1 MNLYERGNYRMID
14 AGYGKM
20 ESLRNNIAEI
30 ENAMDEVEKIS
41 LEGQRQLVATEQQE
55 KEECVTNNSIEV
67 PFCCTTTLP
76 KVFNVITN
84 NVFITFN
91 SCLHCKTIQDTVE
104 AKCGNGISCGQI
116 DACITKVVGCIQFVA
131 AADIGVGGSGFQ
143 SAIGCQGCV
152 CVDECVK
159 CEAGCP
165 SDDDSCPCPT
175 SDPIVP
181 VSVKPGSLRVCV
193 RECAPCTSTGGT
205 IGTNTVT
212 FSGVFLIPKNF
223 CNND

>member
-1 MNLYERGNYRMID
+1 MIN
-14 AGYGKM
+14 AGYDNM
-20 ESLRNNIAEI
+20 ESLKDNIAEI
-30 ENAMDEVEKIS
+30 ENAVDEVEKMS
-41 LEGQRQLVATEQQE
+41 LEGKRQLVSTELQE
-55 KEECVTNNSIEV
+55 EEKCLTNDNIEV

-84 NVFITFN
+84 NVFIAFN
-91 SCLHCKTIQDTVE
+91 SCLHCKNIQDTIE
-104 AKCGNGISCGQI
+104 ATCANGISCGQI

-143 SAIGCQGCV
+143 SAICCQGCV

-165 SDDDSCPCPT
+165 PDDDSCLCTCPT

-181 VSVKPGSLRVCV
+181 VSIKPGSLRACV
-193 RECAPCTSTGGT
+193 SECVPCTSTGGT